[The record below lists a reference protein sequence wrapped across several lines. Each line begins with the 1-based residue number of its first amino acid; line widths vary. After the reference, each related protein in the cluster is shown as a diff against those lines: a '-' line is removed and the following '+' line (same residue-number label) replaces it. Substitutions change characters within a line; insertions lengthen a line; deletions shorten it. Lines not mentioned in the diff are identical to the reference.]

1 MGEFGGR
8 CSAAGEWNGIFL
20 SIQGKAEPALQEMLR
35 AVELDPL
42 NADRKS
48 FLADLY
54 RNTGRGAEAEQQL
67 KAALPLDPGSLFAH
81 SALERLYFSS
91 GRLSEAISE
100 LASVFFL
107 QG

>member
-1 MGEFGGR
+1 
-8 CSAAGEWNGIFL
+8 
-20 SIQGKAEPALQEMLR
+20 MLR

-67 KAALPLDPGSLFAH
+67 KAALPLDPGSLSLIPLS
-81 SALERLYFSS
+81 SASISVPAVYR
-91 GRLSEAISE
+91 RPISE

>member
-1 MGEFGGR
+1 M
-8 CSAAGEWNGIFL
+8 L
-20 SIQGKAEPALQEMLR
+20 TGKVFSPTSTGTQ
-35 AVELDPL
+35 AVAP
-42 NADRKS
+42 
-48 FLADLY
+48 
-54 RNTGRGAEAEQQL
+54 EAEQQL